1 MKRLD
6 YQKLYTELG
15 KKIAHHRTELGWT
28 QDQLA
33 RAVRLGRT
41 SIVNIEGGKQRPPL
55 HLIWEL
61 ADHLKVS
68 IGDLLPDPSLVYSG
82 LDTAALIQEAQKQAS
97 GSLDS
102 IADFI
107 KSID

>member
-1 MKRLD
+1 MKKLD
-6 YQKLYTELG
+6 YQKLYSELG
-15 KKIAHHRTELGWT
+15 KKIAQHRLKRGWT
-28 QDQLA
+28 QDRLA
-33 RAVRLGRT
+33 QAVRLGRT
-41 SIVNIEGGKQRPPL
+41 SIVNIEAGKQRPPL

-61 ADHLKVS
+61 ADHLEATVE
-68 IGDLLPDPSLVYSG
+68 DLLPNASLVYSG
-82 LDTAALIQEAQKQAS
+82 RDTEALIQEAQKQSS